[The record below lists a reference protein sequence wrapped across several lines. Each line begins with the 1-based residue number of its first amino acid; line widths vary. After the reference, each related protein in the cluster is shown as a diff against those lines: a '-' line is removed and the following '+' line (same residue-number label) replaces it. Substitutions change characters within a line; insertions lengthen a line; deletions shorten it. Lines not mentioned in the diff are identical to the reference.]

1 MVDKKRYI
9 IAENLKDA
17 LGILA
22 IAIAFVVNGYIGLR
36 NVLWSGEIAGSDS
49 LLFLIAAGCFLIV
62 LLITAYE

>member
-1 MVDKKRYI
+1 MDGKKYI
-9 IAENLKDA
+9 VAENPKDA

-36 NVLWSGEIAGSDS
+36 NVLRSGEIAGSDS